1 MEVLSSV
8 VEFVEDC
15 CDGLQVLDGLELAA
29 ADQMGNGDER
39 TIGFSCIGH
48 WLEWCWSSCEV
59 GAAGAEGYRE
69 RGL

>member
-39 TIGFSCIGH
+39 TIGLSG
-48 WLEWCWSSCEV
+48 V
-59 GAAGAEGYRE
+59 GVVAR
-69 RGL
+69 